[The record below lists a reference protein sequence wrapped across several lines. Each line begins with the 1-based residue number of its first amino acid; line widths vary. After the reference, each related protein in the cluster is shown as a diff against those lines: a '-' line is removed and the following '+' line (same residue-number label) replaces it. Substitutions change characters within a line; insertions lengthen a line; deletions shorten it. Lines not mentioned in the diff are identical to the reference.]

1 MRITMPYLHPA
12 QREVF
17 DDETRFQVLVC
28 GRRWGKTR
36 LAVVKGLAALLAGK
50 RAWWVAPTYAVSG
63 IGWRLLKSVVSGLQG
78 VEVREADRAVK
89 FGKTGEFWFKT
100 AERPDNLR
108 GEGLDLLLMDE
119 ADFIDEDVWLEVLR
133 PALSDR
139 KGRAM
144 FISTP
149 KVENGWFH
157 KLFKIGQT
165 GTDPEWK
172 SWSYPSVSNPF
183 LDPREIDAAQAA
195 LPSLVFRREYGAEFV
210 SAAGTLIQSSWL
222 RYVSQIPA
230 GLSLAMGVDL
240 AISQKDTADYTALVV
255 LGRSEGGQLYVLD
268 VHRERMTFDQILTVI
283 KEKANRWKPTVVG
296 IEQVQFQAAVVQELL
311 RTTSLPVKGMRA
323 DKDKTTRFM
332 PLQARY
338 EQGLVHHLR
347 SLPTFFD
354 DELLAFPVG
363 KHDDM
368 VDALSCAYAAMG
380 AVGMSQL
387 ANRAAAIAQAGASK
401 RGHLS
406 GFIR

>member
-1 MRITMPYLHPA
+1 MRIVMPYLHPA
-12 QREVF
+12 QQEVF
-17 DDETRFQVLVC
+17 NDPTRFQVLVC

-36 LAVVKGLAALLAGK
+36 LAVVKGLTELLNGK
-50 RAWWVAPTYAVSG
+50 RVWWVAPTYAVSG
-63 IGWRLLKSVVSGLQG
+63 IGWRLLKTVIGNVAGA
-78 VEVREADRAVK
+78 EVREADRMVR
-89 FGKTGEFWFKT
+89 FGSTGEFWFKT

-119 ADFIDEDVWLEVLR
+119 ADFIDEEVWTEVLR

-139 KGRAM
+139 LGRAM

-157 KLFKIGQT
+157 KLFKQGRQE
-165 GTDPEWK
+165 GGNVK

-183 LDPREIDAAQAA
+183 LDPSEIEAARVS

-210 SAAGTLIQSSWL
+210 SAAGTLVQSSWI
-222 RYVSQIPA
+222 RYVGQMPL
-230 GLSLAMGVDL
+230 GLTLSMGVDL
-240 AISQKDTADYTALVV
+240 AISQKDTADFTAIVV
-255 LGRSEGGQLYVLD
+255 MGRSAGGQLYILD
-268 VHRERMTFDQILTVI
+268 VHRERMTFDQILQTIKTKAQHWQPQVI
-283 KEKANRWKPTVVG
+283 G

-323 DKDKTTRFM
+323 DKDKTTRFL

-338 EQGLVHHLR
+338 EQGLIHHLR
-347 SLPTFFD
+347 SLPSFFD
-354 DELLAFPVG
+354 DELLSFPVG

-368 VDALSCAYAAMG
+368 VDALSCAYSAMS
-380 AVGMSQL
+380 AVGLAQL
-387 ANRAAAIAQAGASK
+387 AQRAVTVAQQASVK

-406 GFIR
+406 SFVK